1 MLNPD
6 AAVAFLDFVV
16 ERHRVW
22 EGRQAGWTRPWTNDP
37 IIQTRKFTN
46 VFRVL
51 DHGSQYVL
59 TDLIDPDLPVAD
71 QLARLFLYRHTGR
84 VEVWEHMDLMVGLPT
99 MDNLDD
105 CLDAMKAYRG
115 QTKQIMQATKKHT
128 GGRGYGHQ
136 KKIGERP
143 VFTSAYL
150 VFPQSAERGTDK
162 LESIFDLTRRVIPE
176 IAPAFGRAS
185 MRQQFDLLRG
195 NKGVADF
202 MSMQVLTDWGY
213 TPQCGRD
220 RENEFVVPGPGA
232 RKGAAELGLKP
243 EEAVEWA
250 FSVVRKLPAPPR
262 LGDRLP
268 TKMDM
273 QNCLCEFSKYA
284 RFSRSPSPQKTY
296 TPAHPGVQL
305 PPVLPQH
312 WT

>member
-1 MLNPD
+1 MT
-6 AAVAFLDFVV
+6 FLDFVV

-22 EGRQAGWTRPWTNDP
+22 TARQAGLPQPWTTDP
-37 IIQTRKFTN
+37 IVATRKFTN

-59 TDLIDPDLPVAD
+59 TDIIDPELPTAD

-84 VEVWEHMDLMVGLPT
+84 VEVWEAMDLMVGLPT
-99 MDNLDD
+99 MDNLDA
-105 CLDAMKAYRG
+105 CLEAMKAYRG
-115 QTKQIMQATKKHT
+115 ETKTVLKTQRKTK
-128 GGRGYGHQ
+128 GPGFGHS
-136 KKIGERP
+136 KTIGQRP

-176 IAPAFGRAS
+176 IAPAFERAS

-243 EEAVEWA
+243 DEAVEWA
-250 FSVVRKLPAPPR
+250 WEAVRSMDSPPR
-262 LGDRLP
+262 LGTRLP
-268 TKMDM
+268 SKMDI

-284 RFSRSPSPQKTY
+284 RFARSESRQQPYS
-296 TPAHPGVQL
+296 PAHPGVQFEPL
-305 PPVLPQH
+305 LPQH
-312 WT
+312 WTK

>member
-1 MLNPD
+1 MDPD
-6 AAVAFLDFVV
+6 AAIEFLGFVE
-16 ERHRVW
+16 ERHKVW
-22 EGRQAGWTRPWTNDP
+22 VARQAGAPRPWTVDP
-37 IIQTRKFTN
+37 IIATRKFTN

-59 TDLIDPDLPVAD
+59 SDLIDPELSVRD

-84 VEVWEHMDLMVGLPT
+84 VEVWEAMDLMVGLPT

-105 CLDAMKAYRG
+105 CLEAMKAYRG
-115 QTKQIMQATKKHT
+115 ETRQIFQAQKKHT

-136 KKIGERP
+136 KRVGQRP

-162 LESIFDLTRRVIPE
+162 LESIFALTRRVIDE
-176 IAPAFGRAS
+176 IAPAFEKTT

-213 TPQCGRD
+213 TPQCGED

-232 RKGAAELGLKP
+232 RKGAAELGMDADAAVRWAW
-243 EEAVEWA
+243 EAVR
-250 FSVVRKLPAPPR
+250 SMDSPPQ

-268 TKMDM
+268 SLMDV

-284 RFSRSPSPQKTY
+284 RFMGKPTTSPYVPS
-296 TPAHPGVQL
+296 HPGPQPVPLL
-305 PPVLPQH
+305 PGS
-312 WT
+312 W